1 MAVAMGISGTIGWL
15 VVGSGQ
21 RIVDLLFWRCFF
33 GALTLLGFCAA
44 LRLLQPL
51 PRRVLLTAAA
61 GGVAIVGNWLLL
73 FASYGHA
80 SISVATVVY
89 NTQPFMLVALSAW
102 LLRERVAALSLAWLA
117 LAFGGVLL
125 VAQAKPAA
133 APAGAGYA
141 LGIVLAL
148 GAALLYAIAALV
160 AKRLKGVAP
169 HLIALVQMTVGSVL
183 LAPWAL
189 AQGLPAGGQAWAAF
203 LAIGVVYTG
212 LMYILLYGALQ
223 KLPSAT
229 AGTLSF
235 IYPLVAVVVD
245 HFAFGVRLGPLQWAG
260 AAAILVAVAGLQ
272 LSPRP
277 RERAAS

>member
-1 MAVAMGISGTIGWL
+1 MVVAMGISGTIGWL

-33 GALTLLGFCAA
+33 GALTLLAFCAGLGL
-44 LRLLQPL
+44 LRPL

-61 GGVAIVGNWLLL
+61 GGIAIVGNWLLL
-73 FASYGHA
+73 FASYSHA

-89 NTQPFMLVALSAW
+89 NTQPFMLVAMSAW
-102 LLRERVAALSLAWLA
+102 LLRERVTGASLAWLA

-125 VAQAKPAA
+125 VAQAKPSAV
-133 APAGAGYA
+133 PAGADYG
-141 LGIVLAL
+141 LGIALAL
-148 GAALLYAIAALV
+148 GAAFLYAIAALV

-169 HLIALVQMTVGSVL
+169 HLIALVQMTVGSLL

-189 AQGLPAGGQAWAAF
+189 MSGLPQGQQAWTVF
-203 LAIGVVYTG
+203 LAIGIVYTG

-235 IYPLVAVVVD
+235 IYPLVAVAVD
-245 HFAFGVRLGPLQWAG
+245 HLAFGVRLGPVQWAG

-272 LSPRP
+272 LPPRKQ
-277 RERAAS
+277 ERAAS